1 MGKLVGEEIKE
12 DETIVIMYANSNR
25 WAVQFYPRRPDLDI
39 VERLTSNLLLQL
51 KTLKDKIQ
59 KEEEDKRRTLY
70 TI

>member
-1 MGKLVGEEIKE
+1 
-12 DETIVIMYANSNR
+12 MYANSNR